1 VVLHQPVLITAH
13 SSEVYA
19 VEPSVIVIIY
29 STLSRITLSSY
40 HFRQLDNPLLTEYV
54 TLGHGYHG
62 YHQVVIKNRGL
73 SSWLNLSNGS
83 HCGKILLFAERSSS
97 CRVLLAEGSLPRR
110 EQFTIRFAGTL
121 SCCAL
126 FVSPKM
132 IRFALKMLAELAVP
146 H

>member
-1 VVLHQPVLITAH
+1 MRRNPNDCSLRRRFLSGSDENGVYYLVVPL
-13 SSEVYA
+13 
-19 VEPSVIVIIY
+19 VILAPEQIEMEI
-29 STLSRITLSSY
+29 
-40 HFRQLDNPLLTEYV
+40 NN
-54 TLGHGYHG
+54 G
-62 YHQVVIKNRGL
+62 NR
-73 SSWLNLSNGS
+73 
-83 HCGKILLFAERSSS
+83 CGKILLFAERSSS
-97 CRVLLAEGSLPRR
+97 CRVLLAMRSLPCGALLAEGSSPRR